1 MNKHFPIYE
10 KILVYSMK
18 VLMVDD
24 NKDITDLISKFLT
37 AKGLETVVTNDP
49 RDGLERIRN
58 EDYDVILLDIAM
70 PGFCGRDIIEAL
82 EKEKILKDKK
92 IIIFSAHTFTETQIN
107 ELLRK
112 EGVHS
117 CIKKPVQLGKLLT
130 VITS

>member
-1 MNKHFPIYE
+1 
-10 KILVYSMK
+10 MK

-37 AKGLETVVTNDP
+37 AKGFETVVTNDP
-49 RDGLERIRN
+49 RNGLERIKN

-70 PGFCGRDIIEAL
+70 PEFCGRDIIEAL

-107 ELLRK
+107 ELLQK

-117 CIKKPVQLGKLLT
+117 CIKKPVKLGQLLT
-130 VITS
+130 AITS